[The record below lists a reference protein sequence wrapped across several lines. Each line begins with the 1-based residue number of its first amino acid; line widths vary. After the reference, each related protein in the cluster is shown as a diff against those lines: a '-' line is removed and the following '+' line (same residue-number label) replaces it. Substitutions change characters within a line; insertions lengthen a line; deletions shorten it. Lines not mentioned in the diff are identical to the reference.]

1 MTEEAIFEFPLRKL
15 GASAVD
21 GQATRRQVLGIHS
34 NFRQLNA
41 MKRPRPAA
49 SSASGII
56 IRHFSAG
63 GR

>member
-1 MTEEAIFEFPLRKL
+1 
-15 GASAVD
+15 
-21 GQATRRQVLGIHS
+21 VLGIHS